1 MPDKNLH
8 IIAFDI
14 PYPPNYGGVIDVW
27 YKLKFLH
34 KKGVKIILHCY
45 EYPGRDRSEKL
56 NELCE
61 RVYYYPRLL
70 GLRSALSFKPYIVSS
85 RRSHDLIN
93 NLLKDNHPILFEGL
107 HSCYYLGDER
117 LKGRMLVYRE
127 SNIEHRYYFSLF
139 RVDRKLRNK
148 IYFLFASLKLRMFQ
162 RVLKHATLMLVVSK
176 NDAEYLRRHFPQ
188 NNIIY
193 LPSFHANNTV
203 EGLTGTGGYALYNGN
218 IEVPENAHA
227 VNYLINEVFN
237 DLDIPLV
244 IAGMNPPNR
253 IKKLVSERPNVEIIA
268 NPDDTKMFELIRN
281 AHVNIL
287 VTFQA
292 TGLKLKL
299 LNTLYNG
306 RFCLVNEKMLN
317 GTGLNELCEIANTR
331 VEQKEKLKV
340 LFGEKFEG
348 DEIMRRRKILDEY
361 YSNDKNAEKL
371 IELVFNSAPVS
382 IQKSDLL

>member
-1 MPDKNLH
+1 MPDKYLH
-8 IIAFDI
+8 IVSFDI

-34 KKGVKIILHCY
+34 KKGIKIIFHCY

-61 RVYYYPRLL
+61 QVYYYPRLL

-85 RRSHDLIN
+85 RRSSDLLK

-117 LKGRMLVYRE
+117 LKGRTLAYRE
-127 SNIEHRYYFSLF
+127 SNIEHRYYFNLF
-139 RVDRKLRNK
+139 RVDRNWKNKL
-148 IYFLFASLKLRMFQ
+148 YFLFASIKLRIYQ

-176 NDAEYLRRHFPQ
+176 RDADYLKKQFPDC
-188 NNIIY
+188 NIHH
-193 LPSFHANNTV
+193 LPSFHANENI
-203 EGLTGTGGYALYNGN
+203 EAMTGSGTYALYNGN

-237 DLDIPLV
+237 DIDIPLI
-244 IAGMNPPNR
+244 IAGMNPPEW
-253 IKKLVSERPNVEIIA
+253 IKKLVSTKPNIEIIA
-268 NPDDTKMFELIRN
+268 NPDDDKMFDLIRN

-317 GTGLNELCEIANTR
+317 GTGLNELCEIANTAI
-331 VEQKEKLKV
+331 EQKEKLKT
-340 LFGEKFEG
+340 LFAGNFEV
-348 DEIMRRRKILDEY
+348 DKIQLRRNILDEY

-371 IELVFNSAPVS
+371 IKSVF
-382 IQKSDLL
+382 